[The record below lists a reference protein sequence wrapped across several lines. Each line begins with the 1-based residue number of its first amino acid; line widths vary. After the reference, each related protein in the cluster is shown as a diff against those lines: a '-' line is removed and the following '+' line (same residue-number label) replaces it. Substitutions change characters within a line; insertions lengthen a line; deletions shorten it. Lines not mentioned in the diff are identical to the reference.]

1 MTEFL
6 DRDFLELTM
15 NQVSDLLL
23 DKLHENQKDEK
34 EYSCAKLVGGDV
46 YGRRYELL
54 VVMREVSDDDSV

>member
-23 DKLHENQKDEK
+23 DKLHENMENDK

-46 YGRRYELL
+46 YGKRYELV
-54 VVMREVSDDDSV
+54 VVMREVTENED